1 MCAGATTPRIANLP
15 LPKREGE
22 AVAYDADLRTATSIG
37 PGVAMESACLLVREL
52 VSEEE
57 YRSFR
62 NYNPWLFGSDGQY
75 PPRMESLK

>member
-1 MCAGATTPRIANLP
+1 MTPRKANLP

-22 AVAYDADLRTATSIG
+22 PVAYDEKLRTATSLG
-37 PGVAMESACLLVREL
+37 PGVAMEAACLLVREL

-62 NYNPWLFGSDGQY
+62 NYNPWLFGGKGEY